1 MKLFKLSEVESL
13 AISKWGS
20 MEKLETEREKR
31 RKQNSMV
38 ENRKEEEK
46 KHFWDCKELFEPLK
60 RFMVNM
66 ELPTER
72 LSSYFKDKGDNRK
85 GELTMH
91 PEKSSQEKKKKFFQ
105 SRKGV
110 AGLHKNAF
118 FRLCGY
124 LINQRLI

>member
-91 PEKSSQEKKKKFFQ
+91 PEKSSQEKKRSF
-105 SRKGV
+105 SR
-110 AGLHKNAF
+110 AGKEERGSTKTPF
-118 FRLCGY
+118 SGCVD
-124 LINQRLI
+124 I